1 MLNLKN
7 TIIAAAFIVILS
19 LILAL
24 TYNHNSGYHR
34 VVVERGKI
42 SSTVAATG
50 KVEPLLEVQVASKTL
65 GRVKEIYFKE
75 GDFVKN
81 GDVVAVLENNEIEAQ
96 LEQAESALELAKAEL
111 EKIEKGS
118 REEEIEQ
125 ARANL
130 NRYKAELEMAK
141 LHLKRFEELYQ
152 RGIVSKS
159 ELDDARAKHDMA
171 LAEYEASIQNL
182 NMIRSGA
189 REEERKAARA
199 KVKKAEADVRYAEA
213 MLENTIIKAPI
224 SGKVIRK
231 YMDAGE
237 TITFENLVPIVT
249 IADISKIRVVAEVDE
264 TDIRKVKL
272 DQEAVV
278 TTNAYPGEEFRG
290 KVMSISAV
298 AGKKTLKSEEPAEM
312 VDTRVLEVKIELD
325 DGDRLTLGLNVDVEI
340 LVTHKENVLVL
351 PLEAVK
357 RVNREAFV
365 KVRENGTLKDKK
377 IVTGVDDDYRIE
389 VVEGLE
395 EGDEVFIEK
404 NI

>member
-1 MLNLKN
+1 
-7 TIIAAAFIVILS
+7 
-19 LILAL
+19 
-24 TYNHNSGYHR
+24 
-34 VVVERGKI
+34 
-42 SSTVAATG
+42 
-50 KVEPLLEVQVASKTL
+50 
-65 GRVKEIYFKE
+65 
-75 GDFVKN
+75 
-81 GDVVAVLENNEIEAQ
+81 
-96 LEQAESALELAKAEL
+96 
-111 EKIEKGS
+111 
-118 REEEIEQ
+118 
-125 ARANL
+125 
-130 NRYKAELEMAK
+130 MAK
-141 LHLKRFEELYQ
+141 LNLKRFEELYQ

-159 ELDDARAKHDMA
+159 ELDNARAKHDIIRA
-171 LAEYEASIQNL
+171 QYEASIQNL
-182 NMIRSGA
+182 NMIRAGA

-213 MLENTIIKAPI
+213 MLENTVIKAPI

-237 TITFENLVPIVT
+237 TITFENLVPIIT
-249 IADISKIRVVAEVDE
+249 IADMSKIRVVAEVDE

-290 KVMSISAV
+290 KIVNISAV
-298 AGKKTLKSEEPAEM
+298 VGKKTLKSEDPAEM

-340 LVTHKENVLVL
+340 LVTYKENVLVL

-357 RVNREAFV
+357 RVNGEACV
-365 KVRENGTLKDKK
+365 KVRKNGTLKDKK
-377 IVTGVDDDYRIE
+377 IVTGVGNGYYIE